1 MILEVIMKI
10 LDRFLSVFSKRRRL
24 LLGAVQQP
32 DDLSSVMRHI
42 RARMYLRITGKNLS
56 QPSSQMTDYERS
68 PSDISERV
76 SRVRRITRR
85 NA

>member
-1 MILEVIMKI
+1 MRIV
-10 LDRFLSVFSKRRRL
+10 DRILSVLNKRRRL

-32 DDLSSVMRHI
+32 DDLSSFMLEI
-42 RARMYLRITGKNLS
+42 RARTYLRLTGKHLIQPGS
-56 QPSSQMTDYERS
+56 QLTDTEKPS
-68 PSDISERV
+68 SDISDRV